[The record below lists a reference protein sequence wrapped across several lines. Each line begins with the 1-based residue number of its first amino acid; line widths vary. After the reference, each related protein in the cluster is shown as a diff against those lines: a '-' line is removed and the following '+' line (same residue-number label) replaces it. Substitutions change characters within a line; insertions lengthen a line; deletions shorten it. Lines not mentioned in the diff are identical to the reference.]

1 MSEIKIG
8 DKAPD
13 FEFIETLESNWK
25 LSDHLG
31 GKNIDLLFFPLA
43 YSPPC
48 TEELCGIRDGI
59 NEFQNLDAEVIAASI
74 DHPFVLEAWKK
85 ELELPFSLLSDFN
98 TDVCRKFGAC
108 HDHLGPLNGV
118 AKRSAFVIDDEG
130 TIRYQWISDDPGVL
144 PNIDEIR
151 QVLDGLK

>member
-13 FEFIETLESNWK
+13 FELIETMESSWK

-31 GKNIDLLFFPLA
+31 GKNIVLLFFPLA
-43 YSPPC
+43 YTPVC
-48 TEELCGIRDGI
+48 KEELCSMRDGI
-59 NEFQNLDAEVIAASI
+59 NEFRALDAEVIAASI
-74 DHPFVLEAWKK
+74 DSPFVLANWKK

-98 TDVCRKFGAC
+98 TEVCRKFGAC
-108 HDHLGPLNGV
+108 HTQLGPLNGV
-118 AKRSAFVIDDEG
+118 AKRSAFVIDNEG
-130 TIRYQWISDDPGVL
+130 KIRYQWISDDPGVL

>member
-8 DKAPD
+8 DQAPD
-13 FEFIETLESNWK
+13 FELIETLESNWK

-31 GKNIDLLFFPLA
+31 GKTIVLLFFPLA

-48 TEELCGIRDGI
+48 TEELCGIRDGF
-59 NEFQNLDAEVIAASI
+59 NEFQNLDAEVIAVSV
-74 DHPFVLEAWKK
+74 DHPFVLDSWKK

-108 HDHLGPLNGV
+108 HTQLGPLKGV
-118 AKRSAFVIDDEG
+118 AKRSAFVIDNEG
-130 TIRYQWISDDPGVL
+130 KIRYQWISDDPGVL